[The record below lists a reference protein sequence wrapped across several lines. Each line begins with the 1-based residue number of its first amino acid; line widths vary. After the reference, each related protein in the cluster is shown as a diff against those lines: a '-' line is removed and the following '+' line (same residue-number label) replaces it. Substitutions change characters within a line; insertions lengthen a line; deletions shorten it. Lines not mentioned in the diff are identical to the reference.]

1 MASVKKNFLYQSAYE
16 ILVIILP
23 LITSPYIS
31 RVLGP
36 ENLGIYSYTYSIA
49 YYFSLFASLGIKY
62 YGNRRIAQ
70 ARNSK
75 QELSKVF
82 SEILYAHLV
91 TSCIVLVIYLGYVS
105 FFVKENQLYSYIQA
119 IYVLGS
125 VFDLNWF
132 FFGMEKF
139 DVTVKRNTIIK
150 ILTVISIFAFV
161 RRKTDLI
168 IYIWIMALGN
178 LLAQLYLWTKLKREV
193 SICTV
198 SIKACFRHL
207 KPLCMLFIP
216 LAASSIYQ
224 VLSKIIL
231 GNISGDYQL
240 GLFDNTQKLINIPM
254 SLVIAFGNVMLP
266 KMSNMFKN
274 YDQEKGMIYL
284 ERTVPLIMC
293 IAFSLC
299 FGLISVADIFA
310 PVFWGKEF
318 SAASKLVAFNA
329 LVIPFYSFANMLRT
343 QFLIPRG
350 RDNVYTFAMVG
361 GAVINIIVNIILIP
375 YYGAMGAVCGNIAAE
390 ASVSVIQ
397 AVWIRKEVRIKRYIK
412 LGVPFFI
419 IGFFM
424 YFVVKFVGKFVDQN
438 VIGLAVEI
446 ALGALVYCTLSLIYF
461 IKSKNEFVLSI
472 LKNIK
477 RKWIK

>member
-82 SEILYAHLV
+82 SEILYIHLI
-91 TSCIVLVIYLGYVS
+91 TSCIILVIYLGYVA
-105 FFVKENQLYSYIQA
+105 FWVKENQIYSYIQA

-150 ILTVISIFAFV
+150 ILTVVSMFIFV
-161 RRKTDLI
+161 RRRTDLI

-178 LLAQLYLWTKLKREV
+178 LFAQLYLWTKIKKEVTICKV
-193 SICTV
+193 SIDA
-198 SIKACFRHL
+198 SFQHL
-207 KPLCMLFIP
+207 KPLCLLFIP

-231 GNISGDYQL
+231 GNIAGEYQL

-274 YDQEKGMIYL
+274 CDQEKGMLYL

-310 PVFWGKEF
+310 PVFWGKDFAE
-318 SAASKLVAFNA
+318 ASKLVAFNA
-329 LVIPFYSFANMLRT
+329 LVIPFYAFANMLRT

-350 RDNVYTFAMVG
+350 KDQVYTFAMVG
-361 GAVINIIVNIILIP
+361 GAVINVIVNIILIP
-375 YYGAMGAVCGNIAAE
+375 FYGAMGAVYGNIAAE
-390 ASVSVIQ
+390 ASVSIIQ
-397 AVWIRKEVRIKRYIK
+397 AVWIRKEAKIGKYIK

-424 YFVVKFVGKFVDQN
+424 SLVVKFVSDFVDQSI
-438 VIGLAVEI
+438 VGLTTEIISGAV
-446 ALGALVYCTLSLIYF
+446 VYCTVSIIYF
-461 IKSKNEFVLSI
+461 IKSKNEFVLSM
-472 LKNIK
+472 LNNIK